1 MSFSLAGF
9 SGRFTPRT
17 EPRAFLAGVE
27 RRVEAGF
34 LMGRPHF
41 RSRYAVVMHTGD
53 ELAIRSQDF
62 WTDFNVGLND
72 ITLRVAGDGA
82 IEYEVKFWRWVR
94 GCVVLCGVIG
104 AIILLTFLF
113 PIPGST
119 LDFRAQWRFGAPQE
133 PWLRN
138 ALLWGQLIWWGVAW
152 PWVLALAHRG
162 PAEKFLRRILG
173 EVDAAGGSPAA
184 VAPVT
189 KPPAAA

>member
-1 MSFSLAGF
+1 MSLSLARF
-9 SGRFTPRT
+9 NGRFTPRT

-41 RSRYAVVMHTGD
+41 RSRYAVVRQSGD
-53 ELAIRSQDF
+53 ELVIRSQDF

-82 IEYEVKFWRWVR
+82 IEYQVKFWRWVR
-94 GCVVLCGVIG
+94 GGVILCGVIG
-104 AIILLTFLF
+104 GVILLAFLF

-119 LDFRAQWRFGAPQE
+119 LDFRAQWPAGAP
-133 PWLRN
+133 PWLGH
-138 ALLWGQLIWWGVAW
+138 AMLWAQLIWWGVAW
-152 PWVLALAHRG
+152 PWVLALAHQR
-162 PAEKFLRRILG
+162 PAEHFLRRILG
-173 EVDAAGGSPAA
+173 EIDATGGSPAEA
-184 VAPVT
+184 APVT